1 MRIRHS
7 RLTKDFLQVPN
18 ATVRDDRLSHMARGI
33 LVELLSRPDGWQAT
47 ADDMWRASVAKHGKE
62 SPGRRMFRAAFAELK
77 KHGYLTAT
85 REPMKNGQLVT
96 ALTLTDIS
104 VGQTDVPDAGTSARP
119 AKTDIA
125 AGGTDVPHAGT
136 PESPTDVP
144 HGGTSVPPAETSI
157 TPAGADVPASG
168 TSARPAETGIRAART
183 DVPHGGTSNTEYGK
197 TNTEKKTSP
206 SAADPAR
213 EITADEKLEFGRFW
227 TLYPKS
233 KDYDKT
239 LTEWT
244 AAVLG
249 GVDPQKIT
257 AAAVAYAKEK
267 AGEEF
272 RFIAHSHN
280 WLKRRGYLDTY
291 APEPNGQPNLRSV
304 GGGHEPWRNPVNQ
317 DEYDEPFWPAANNR

>member
-47 ADDMWRASVAKHGKE
+47 ADDMWRASVARHGKE

-85 REPMKNGQLVT
+85 REPMKNGQLAT
-96 ALTLTDIS
+96 ALTLTDVS
-104 VGQTDVPDAGTSARP
+104 AGQTDVPQAGTSARP
-119 AKTDIA
+119 ATTDVS

-136 PESPTDVP
+136 SE
-144 HGGTSVPPAETSI
+144 GLA
-157 TPAGADVPASG
+157 
-168 TSARPAETGIRAART
+168 

-197 TNTEKKTSP
+197 TNTEEKTSS
-206 SAADPAR
+206 SADAPAR
-213 EITADEKLEFGRFW
+213 SITADEKLEFGRFW
-227 TLYPKS
+227 ALYPKS

-244 AAVLG
+244 AAVLSG
-249 GVDPQKIT
+249 ADPQKIT

-280 WLKRRGYLDTY
+280 WLKRRSYLDTY

-304 GGGHEPWRNPVNQ
+304 PGDHQPWRNPVDQ

>member
-77 KHGYLTAT
+77 KHGYLTAA
-85 REPMKNGQLVT
+85 REPMKNGQLAT

-104 VGQTDVPDAGTSARP
+104 AVQTDVPEAGTSVRP
-119 AKTDIA
+119 ATTGVS
-125 AGGTDVPHAGT
+125 AGRTDVPHAGT
-136 PESPTDVP
+136 SEGPTDVP
-144 HGGTSVPPAETSI
+144 HGGTSVPPAETDVA
-157 TPAGADVPASG
+157 PGGADVP
-168 TSARPAETGIRAART
+168 PC
-183 DVPHGGTSNTEYGK
+183 GTSNTEYGK
-197 TNTEKKTSP
+197 TNTEKKTSS
-206 SAADPAR
+206 SAATPAR
-213 EITADEKLEFGRFW
+213 DITADEKLEFGRFW
-227 TLYPKS
+227 ALYPKS

-244 AAVLG
+244 AAVLS

-280 WLKRRGYLDTY
+280 WLKRRSYLDTY

-304 GGGHEPWRNPVNQ
+304 SGDHQPWRNPVDQ